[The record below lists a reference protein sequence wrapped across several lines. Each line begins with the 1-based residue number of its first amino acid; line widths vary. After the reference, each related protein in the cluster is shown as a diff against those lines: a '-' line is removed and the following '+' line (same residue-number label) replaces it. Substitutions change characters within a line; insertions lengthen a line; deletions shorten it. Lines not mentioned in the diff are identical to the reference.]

1 MSLWEEIVVTNLEE
15 EEEGDEGEEKEEV
28 EEKEEEKREEDDDDD
43 DEKEEEEEERRRED
57 IHHETRT
64 GLDTWRVY
72 TLVTRWNV
80 SKNILK
86 RGQGEGE
93 EEEEG
98 RNEKNKRGRRGFG
111 FNLASGTS
119 KIRDVAAYIRSSPT
133 WLPFILSHGEIKRG
147 LLLDSRNY
155 RFNIKICTRS
165 GNVVWN

>member
-15 EEEGDEGEEKEEV
+15 EEEGEGEEEKEV
-28 EEKEEEKREEDDDDD
+28 EEKEEGRREDDDDD
-43 DEKEEEEEERRRED
+43 DEKEEEEEEEKRRRED

-80 SKNILK
+80 SKNIL
-86 RGQGEGE
+86 RRGEGE
-93 EEEEG
+93 ELEEEEG

-119 KIRDVAAYIRSSPT
+119 KIRDVALRVYT
-133 WLPFILSHGEIKRG
+133 WLTHVIAIHSFARRDQTWLIV
-147 LLLDSRNY
+147 
-155 RFNIKICTRS
+155 RFA
-165 GNVVWN
+165 